1 MNETLL
7 QFIGYGASFIIAI
20 SMTMSSIVKFRWINL
35 AGAIA
40 FGVYGLLIGAIPVMI
55 LNSFIISVDIFYLL
69 RIYNKKELFDTIK
82 VRSDNKYLLKIL
94 EFHKNDIEK
103 SFPGFVYKPELNTIS
118 FLVLRNT
125 AVAGVF
131 LAHIEDGNIIKVG
144 LDYVVPQY
152 RDYKNGKYI
161 YHLLREGFIKTGI
174 KQVETKGYCPKH
186 VKYLKKLD
194 FKKNNK
200 NLYVKILKKNIK

>member
-1 MNETLL
+1 MNETFL
-7 QFIGYGASFIIAI
+7 QFMGYGASLIIAM

-35 AGAIA
+35 AGAVI

-55 LNSFIISVDIFYLL
+55 LNSFIISVDIFYLI
-69 RIYNKKELFDTIK
+69 RIYNKKELFDFLEI
-82 VRSDNKYLLKIL
+82 RGDNKYLLKLL
-94 EFHKNDIEK
+94 EFHKEDIEK

-125 AVAGVF
+125 AIAGVF
-131 LAHIEDGNIIKVG
+131 LAHKEENNILKVG

-161 YHLLREGFIKTGI
+161 YHHLREGFIKTGI
-174 KQVETKGYCPKH
+174 KQVATKGYNTRH
-186 VKYLKKLD
+186 IKYLKKLQ
-194 FKKNNK
+194 FKENDKG
-200 NLYVKILKKNIK
+200 LYVKVLKKI